1 MATLLFVGL
10 ESPVYR
16 TLESILQAEGHRV
29 LRATAEQSYISD
41 FADAAFCGGGAE
53 RYLTVFSAI
62 RANWPG
68 LPVIVVT
75 QDPTEKKWLDAI
87 EAGAADYCSAPFE
100 PIQVRWILD
109 AVLKH
114 VAAPIAFAA

>member
-10 ESPVYR
+10 ESPGHR
-16 TLESILQAEGHRV
+16 KLESVLQAEGHRV
-29 LRATAEQSYISD
+29 LRAAAGQSYI
-41 FADAAFCGGGAE
+41 ADAAFCDGDDGE
-53 RYLTVFSAI
+53 RYSTVLSDI
-62 RANWPG
+62 RASLPG

-75 QDPTEKKWLDAI
+75 QNPTEKKWLDAI